1 MNVEEINKKLADK
14 NISLELRLA
23 LEKRKEILT
32 TDKIV
37 KK

>member
-1 MNVEEINKKLADK
+1 MKLEEINKKLQDK
-14 NISLELRLA
+14 NISVELRLA